1 MECNK
6 TSFATLAFAN
16 WHIKKIKAKSKK
28 DVIPTR
34 AYKCGQCGAYHLTS
48 KENFLEKNSGLEQE
62 NLILKTRVKELEEL
76 NSLLSNKESN
86 KLVEQNRN
94 LKVKNKELETALTKA
109 NKTNK
114 ELMQN
119 LVNAN
124 LKNNKLIL
132 FGKMK

>member
-16 WHIKKIKAKSKK
+16 WHIKKIKKKSKQ

-48 KENFLEKNSGLEQE
+48 KENFLEKNADLEQE
-62 NLILKTRVKELEEL
+62 NLSLKARVKELEEL
-76 NSLLSNKESN
+76 NALLSNKESN
-86 KLVEQNRN
+86 KLVEQNTN
-94 LKVKNKELETALTKA
+94 LKLKKKELETALIKA

-119 LVNAN
+119 LINAN
-124 LKNNKLIL
+124 LKNVEIS
-132 FGKMK
+132 